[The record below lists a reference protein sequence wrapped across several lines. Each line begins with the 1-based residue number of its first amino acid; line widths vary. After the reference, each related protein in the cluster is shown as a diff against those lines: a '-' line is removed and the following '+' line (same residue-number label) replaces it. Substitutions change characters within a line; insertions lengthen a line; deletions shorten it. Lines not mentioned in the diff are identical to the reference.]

1 MYRYVALLA
10 LVLLVFTPGCKST
23 IEKRINKDITGIN
36 EQLYDLEKK
45 QIQQDN
51 RVKKLEGGVKE
62 ITDQK
67 KEDEGKSQENDAN
80 KIYKDGYK
88 DYLDQK
94 YQEAIKL
101 FSQLTDRYKEDSL
114 VDNAL
119 YWQAESYLKLD
130 KPDQALNYYQLLY
143 RYFPFSRKADYAL
156 YKIGLIYTDMKD
168 YSRARLAF
176 ERLVKEYASSD
187 LYKTALLKIKQLK
200 SKNRRR

>member
-1 MYRYVALLA
+1 MYRYVALIA
-10 LVLLVFTPGCKST
+10 LVLLVFSSGCKST
-23 IEKRINKDITGIN
+23 IEKRINKDIAGIN

-45 QIQQDN
+45 QIQQDS

-62 ITDQK
+62 MEAQK
-67 KEDEGKSQENDAN
+67 KEDEGKNQDTDAN

-94 YQEAIKL
+94 YQAAIKL
-101 FSQLTDRYKEDSL
+101 FSQLTDRFKEDSL

-119 YWQAESYLKLD
+119 YWQAEAYLKLD

-168 YSRARLAF
+168 YPRARLAF
-176 ERLVKEYASSD
+176 DRLVKEYAGSD
-187 LYKTALLKIKQLK
+187 LYKTAQLKIKQLK